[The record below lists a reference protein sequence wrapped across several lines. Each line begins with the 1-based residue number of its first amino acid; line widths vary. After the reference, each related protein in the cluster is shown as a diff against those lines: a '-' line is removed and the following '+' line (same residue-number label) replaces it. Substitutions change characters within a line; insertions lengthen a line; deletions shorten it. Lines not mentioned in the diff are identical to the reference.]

1 MTTSSDSPPATSSP
15 ARPDSPEGLASG
27 AAHPSESARRQDPE
41 DSGHEDD
48 AGHDDD
54 ADGEHD
60 GEDEDDEDEAQAEH
74 SQQPEPLQAQ
84 PQVAAADNWQ
94 AIYSPAHGAY
104 YFYNTV
110 THETTW
116 TNPLQPTAAEASSS
130 NSPPE
135 ASTSAAASTSTS
147 TPAAVAS
154 LYALQEA
161 AVAQGID
168 PSLAYLDPS
177 LAGPSAPGSDTFTAK
192 FNSRT
197 GAFARPD
204 GRDPSHLSEFE
215 RAKRMSQAYFD
226 VGQWEKDLE
235 ERNAEE
241 EDSKKRKRPTKKD
254 LVRLVISLFGG
265 ALTRLVPQERYKEQ
279 KRLKKI
285 AKTAWLRT

>member
-1 MTTSSDSPPATSSP
+1 MTTPPDSPAPATSSP
-15 ARPDSPEGLASG
+15 ARPTSPEGLASG
-27 AAHPSESARRQDPE
+27 AADPSDPARRQDPE
-41 DSGHEDD
+41 DGEHEDD

-60 GEDEDDEDEAQAEH
+60 GEDEDDEDDELPAQP
-74 SQQPEPLQAQ
+74 SQQPEHQEAQ
-84 PQVAAADNWQ
+84 PQAAAADNWQ

-116 TNPLQPTAAEASSS
+116 ANPLQPPAAASSS
-130 NSPPE
+130 TSPPE
-135 ASTSAAASTSTS
+135 ASTSAAASTST
-147 TPAAVAS
+147 PAAAAS

-177 LAGPSAPGSDTFTAK
+177 LAGPSARGSDTFTAK

-204 GRDPSHLSEFE
+204 GRDPSHLSEYE

-241 EDSKKRKRPTKKD
+241 EESKKRKRPTKKD
-254 LVRLVISLFGG
+254 LVRLYIPLFES
-265 ALTRLVPQERYKEQ
+265 ALMRLVLQERYKEQ